1 MLRRLCPP
9 SPRFVLTIG
18 NEGGLLAELSG
29 DRIRQQWPVTQPGD
43 PTLAAALAEAP
54 RRPVVVV
61 VDLLEQS
68 YRKESVPKLNRIDRP
83 KVLKRRLDR
92 AFPDAPLKAGLELGE
107 DPEQHQNR
115 RYLLASVPP
124 SPDWDRWAEFLRSI
138 ENPVVALTLLPV
150 EVTDLVGRLAK
161 VLTSAGSE
169 PSRWAILI
177 SPQPTGGVRQ
187 IVVDGAELAL
197 TRLTPSLSVD
207 APPVQRAAEVQQE
220 LKATLGYM
228 TRLGYR
234 TGSGLDIIVLDD
246 QARREDFDGA
256 ALAGVQLHVLS
267 ATAAASALG
276 FGSGMPEDAPGALLC
291 GAWIGRQ
298 RTHTLQLLPPELRTR
313 MMQGAALRWAT
324 AGLTA
329 SALGLVSYSALSAV
343 TGFQIEQEVDW
354 LRAWR
359 DTVRVTLEQAGGDID
374 QTVQRADDMRAVLEA
389 HRQLQVDRR
398 DPFESLH
405 ALRAAL
411 VRNEQLLSFS
421 WQLTE
426 SADDRRSRWQQQQ
439 RQTPEFTL
447 DLTLDLGQVDDPA
460 NAVTASQKLLAR
472 LTEAFPDRPV
482 TIERQAV
489 DILPNQTFV
498 GAASVS
504 QHAAEADG
512 GMSAELQIGAAR
524 P

>member
-18 NEGGLLAELSG
+18 NEGGLLLELSG
-29 DRIRQQWPVTQPGD
+29 DRVRQQWPIAQAGD
-43 PTLAAALAEAP
+43 PALAAALAETP

-68 YRKESVPKLNRIDRP
+68 YRKESIPKLNRIDRP
-83 KVLKRRLDR
+83 KVLKRRLER
-92 AFPDAPLKAGLELGE
+92 AFPDASLKAGLELGE
-107 DPEQHQNR
+107 DPEQHQSR

-150 EVTDLVGRLAK
+150 EATDLVGSLAK
-161 VLTSAGSE
+161 AQTAADRE

-197 TRLTPSLSVD
+197 TRLTPNLSVGG
-207 APPVQRAAEVQQE
+207 PPAQRAAEIQQE

-234 TGSGLDIIVLDD
+234 TGGGLDIIVLDD
-246 QARREDFDGA
+246 QTQVEDFDVA
-256 ALAGVQLHVLS
+256 ALPGVQLSVLS
-267 ATAAASALG
+267 ATEAAGALG
-276 FGSGMPEDAPGALLC
+276 FGSGWPDQAQGTVLC
-291 GAWIGRQ
+291 GAWIGRK
-298 RTHTLQLLPPELRTR
+298 RAHRLQLLPPELHTR
-313 MMQGAALRWAT
+313 MVQGVALRWAT

-329 SALGLVSYSALSAV
+329 SALGLVSYSAFSAV
-343 TGFQIEQEVDW
+343 TGFQIEQEAEW
-354 LRAWR
+354 LRAWS
-359 DTVRVTLEQAGGDID
+359 DTVRVTLEQAGEDID
-374 QTVQRADDMRAVLEA
+374 QTVQRADDMRAVIEA
-389 HRQLQVDRR
+389 HRQLQVDWR
-398 DPFESLH
+398 DPFEALH

-411 VRNEQLLSFS
+411 VRDEQLLSFS
-421 WQLTE
+421 WQLAE
-426 SADDRRSRWQQQQ
+426 STDERQSRWQQQQ

-447 DLTLDLGQVDDPA
+447 DLTLDLGQIDDPA
-460 NAVTASQKLLAR
+460 HAVTASRQLLAR
-472 LTEAFPDRPV
+472 LTEAFPGRSV

-498 GAASVS
+498 GGASVGP
-504 QHAAEADG
+504 HAAEEG
-512 GMSAELQIGAAR
+512 GMSADLRIGAVT